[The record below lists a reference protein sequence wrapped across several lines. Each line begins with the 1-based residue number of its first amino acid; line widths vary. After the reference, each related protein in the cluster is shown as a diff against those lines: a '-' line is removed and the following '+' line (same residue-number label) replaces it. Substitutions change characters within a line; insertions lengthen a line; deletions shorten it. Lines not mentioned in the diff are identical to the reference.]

1 VWFRCSLLCFALNK
15 MPPRRRGERRD
26 ERLSR
31 MGLAKA
37 GVPGVN
43 ALFCRAAGAGFS
55 KERVDAG
62 PAVAN
67 ARKRK
72 AFVSSGTPEAG
83 GMDGTLAEFASAP
96 MRELGTPH
104 ASVKKKGSL

>member
-1 VWFRCSLLCFALNK
+1 

-43 ALFCRAAGAGFS
+43 ALFCRAGGEAVS

-72 AFVSSGTPEAG
+72 AFVSSGTPGAG
-83 GMDGTLAEFASAP
+83 GIDGTLADFASAP
-96 MRELGTPH
+96 MMDLGRCG
-104 ASVKKKGSL
+104 V

>member
-1 VWFRCSLLCFALNK
+1 VVSVFIVVFLPLIKC
-15 MPPRRRGERRD
+15 PRSGGVKGRD

-31 MGLAKA
+31 IGSAKA
-37 GVPGVN
+37 EVPGVN
-43 ALFCRAAGAGFS
+43 ALFCGAGGEEFS

-83 GMDGTLAEFASAP
+83 GMDGTLADYASAP
-96 MRELGTPH
+96 MRELALRGAPR
-104 ASVKKKGSL
+104 